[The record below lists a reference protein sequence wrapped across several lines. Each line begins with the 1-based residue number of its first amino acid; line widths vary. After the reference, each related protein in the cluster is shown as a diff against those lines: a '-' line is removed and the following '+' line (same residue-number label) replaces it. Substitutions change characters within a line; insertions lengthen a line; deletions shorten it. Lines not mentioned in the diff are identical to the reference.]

1 MDLHDALSQI
11 DHIRSQVARTE
22 VFRGYRALPVAF
34 SGCSAVAAGI
44 LQAFTLPDPSVAL
57 TAYFRLWLGAAGLSL
72 LVTGAALGH
81 HLLQTRSPL
90 RRQATWLALGQFAPC
105 LAAGGLLFW
114 VLWHHC
120 PQNLWMLPGL
130 WSFLFGLG
138 VFASY
143 RLLPRQVFWVGVH
156 YFLCG
161 VFCLMFGQGENAL
174 APWTMAVPFGLG
186 QFLAAAILYWTLER
200 THDGKTI

>member
-22 VFRGYRALPVAF
+22 VFRGYRALPVAI
-34 SGCSAVAAGI
+34 SGFLAVAAGI
-44 LQAFTLPDPSVAL
+44 VQAFTLPEPTEAL

-72 LVTGAALGH
+72 LATGATLCRH
-81 HLLQTRSPL
+81 FVKTSSPL
-90 RRQATWLALGQFAPC
+90 RRQATILAVGQFAPC
-105 LAAGGLLFW
+105 LAAGGILFW
-114 VLWHHC
+114 VILHHS
-120 PQNLWMLPGL
+120 PENLWMLPGL
-130 WSFLFGLG
+130 WCFLFGLG

-156 YFLCG
+156 YFACG
-161 VFCLMFGQGENAL
+161 VLCLMCGQGENVL
-174 APWTMAVPFGLG
+174 APWTMAVPFGVG

-200 THDGKTI
+200 PDEGTL